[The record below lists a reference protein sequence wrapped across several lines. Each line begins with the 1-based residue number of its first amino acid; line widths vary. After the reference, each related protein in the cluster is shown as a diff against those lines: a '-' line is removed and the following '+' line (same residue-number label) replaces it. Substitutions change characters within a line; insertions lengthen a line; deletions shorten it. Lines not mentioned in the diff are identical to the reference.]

1 MHTQYYVKS
10 AIVIASI
17 LLSFS
22 AFAKEQIAEI
32 IFEGDTL
39 EGELL
44 NPNGE
49 RIEGLLDDEHMSLI
63 QVRSDFVDQVI
74 QSVNEL

>member
-1 MHTQYYVKS
+1 MNTQYFVKS

-17 LLSFS
+17 FFSFS
-22 AFAKEQIAEI
+22 AFAKEQVSEI

-49 RIEGLLDDEHMSLI
+49 RIEGLLEDDRMSLI
-63 QVRSDFVDQVI
+63 QVRGDFVDQVI